1 MGRLSGRPDTI
12 KSSFQSEVLNVFFLE
27 YPPMQKGASYNF
39 ETVKAKI
46 EEAMQ
51 KQGQQLQCHNPT
63 GVSQGSPAEFSTR

>member
-1 MGRLSGRPDTI
+1 
-12 KSSFQSEVLNVFFLE
+12 
-27 YPPMQKGASYNF
+27 MQKGASYNF